1 MHRNRSFTVKLV
13 IALATLLLI
22 IIICA
27 GVFSKLPT
35 EDRIIFVLVAVSVIL
50 TPALNMMKK
59 IISGILRKGLLGEET
74 ENNPK
79 EIKLDKD
86 GNEITPLTDGAPQ
99 SDNILV
105 QGIYNGVTAIGNFWL
120 DAAEKTAVKREKR
133 YYCPTVRAEENERE
147 RRKSLN
153 ELREEREELIQQRLQ
168 EQRSRYVYE
177 DDDAAMAPLITDEAF
192 KSAESSA
199 LQNNENNDDDT
210 EMKSI

>member
-13 IALATLLLI
+13 ITLATLLLI

-133 YYCPTVRAEENERE
+133 YYCPMVRAEENERE

-153 ELREEREELIQQRLQ
+153 ELREEREELIQQKLQ

-210 EMKSI
+210 EMESI

>member
-13 IALATLLLI
+13 ITLATLLLI

-133 YYCPTVRAEENERE
+133 YYCPTVMAEENERE

-210 EMKSI
+210 EMESI